1 MKLLFENWRKHLSE
15 EEERISEGVS
25 REEVQSIVDRVFPQ
39 IVENRGPGRQGV
51 PKIELHADIYAR
63 YSGTPG
69 MRGEVSKEAKA
80 EFVDEENAIY
90 VYFPNMTSEEDIIR
104 SILHEYEHAHQDP
117 KKYEMYREQGFD
129 GLDNPYEVDARRAEE
144 KWRKYLVAAAGGIP

>member
-1 MKLLFENWRKHLSE
+1 MRLL
-15 EEERISEGVS
+15 
-25 REEVQSIVDRVFPQ
+25 REYIRNILVEQDEPVTMTQGEVQLIVDRVFPQ
-39 IVENRGPGRQGV
+39 IVQDRGPGRQGV

-63 YSGTPG
+63 HSGIAG
-69 MRGEVSKEAKA
+69 MKGEVSGEAKA

-144 KWRKYLVAAAGGIP
+144 KWRKYLVASAGGVP